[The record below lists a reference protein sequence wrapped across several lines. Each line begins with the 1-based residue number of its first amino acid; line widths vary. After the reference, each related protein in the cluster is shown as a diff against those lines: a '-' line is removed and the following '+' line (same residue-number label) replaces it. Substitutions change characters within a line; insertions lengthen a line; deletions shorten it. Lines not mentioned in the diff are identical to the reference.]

1 MSEFDVDLV
10 VIGAGS
16 GGVRAARIA
25 ARHGARVVLAEEFR
39 VGGTCVIR
47 GCVPKKLLVYASRFN
62 DLFSEAP
69 ELGWPGLSSEFDWP
83 TLVAGKNRVV
93 TRLEGL
99 YTQSQHAAGVEIV
112 KSRAVIE
119 DPHTVRLLSDGR
131 LVRARTILIATG
143 ARPKL
148 PAWEGVELGVTSNEV
163 FDLPRFPARV
173 VVAGAGYIAMEFAGL
188 FAGLGSDVTVVC
200 RSDNVLRGFDEDLRQ
215 CLAQEYQDRGIKL
228 LFNDVVASL
237 ESPRSKPDGDPAAPI
252 FVATQ
257 NGARFVADQV
267 IVAVGREANTT
278 ALGLERVGVRLQSDG
293 RIIVDANSRTHVE
306 SIYAVGDVS
315 SRFHLTPVAIRE
327 GHAFADSVFGNKP
340 WKVDYRLVPTVVFST
355 PEVATVGLT
364 ELQARAAYTKI
375 DVYNQ
380 KFWGLPGAASGSCRA
395 TLVKIVVDTESRR
408 IVGVHLFADEA
419 GEMLQGITLA
429 VGLGAT
435 FEEFMDAMATH
446 PILGEGLDALREPTV
461 SYDSRGATPPRVEK
475 VLPVE

>member
-25 ARHGARVVLAEEFR
+25 ARHGARVLLAEEFR

-69 ELGWPGLSSEFDWP
+69 ELGWPGLASEFDWP

-119 DPHTVRLLSDGR
+119 DLHTVRLLSDGR
-131 LVRARTILIATG
+131 LVRARTILVATG
-143 ARPKL
+143 ARPEL
-148 PAWEGVELGVTSNEV
+148 PAWEGVELGVTSNEI

-173 VVAGAGYIAMEFAGL
+173 VVAGAGYIGMEFAGL
-188 FAGLGSDVTVVC
+188 FAGLGSNVTVVC
-200 RSDNVLRGFDEDLRQ
+200 RGDTLLRGFDGDLQQ
-215 CLAQEYQDRGIKL
+215 CLTEEYQDRGIKL
-228 LFNDVVASL
+228 LFTDVIASL
-237 ESPRSKPDGDPAAPI
+237 ESSRSKPGGDPDAPI

-257 NGARFVADQV
+257 NGARLVADQV
-267 IVAVGREANTT
+267 IIAVGRVANT
-278 ALGLERVGVRLQSDG
+278 AGLGLERVGVRLESDG
-293 RIIVDANSRTHVE
+293 RIIVDANSRTNVDN
-306 SIYAVGDVS
+306 IYAVGDAS
-315 SRFHLTPVAIRE
+315 SRYHLTPVAIRE

-340 WKVDYRLVPTVVFST
+340 WTVDYNLVPTVVFTT

-364 ELQARAAYTKI
+364 ELQARAAYAKI
-375 DVYNQ
+375 DVYQ
-380 KFWGLPGAASGSCRA
+380 RKFRAPPGAASGSCRA
-395 TLVKIVVDTESRR
+395 TLVKIVVDGESRR
-408 IVGVHLFADEA
+408 IVGVHLFANEA

-435 FEEFMDAMATH
+435 FEEFMDVMVIH
-446 PILGEGLDALREPTV
+446 PTLGEELGALREPTV
-461 SYDSRGATPPRVEK
+461 SYDSRKGPPPRVEK